1 MGKFSRA
8 TPSLPLS
15 QNSRL
20 KAKMKISLNA
30 GGLLSPAGF
39 SRWRDGKRKSIRNAI
54 VQGMREGGAPLVE
67 SARAE
72 MRRAFRV
79 ERQAFLKS
87 MRAKVYASKP
97 GRLPALLIGSKI
109 EWLGIHARGGIVSAQ
124 GKKMLI
130 PLTEEGKRMG
140 RKAFKRAIT
149 GLMRSG
155 NAYFI
160 QKNGKAILMAENI
173 KENGSDLR
181 RFKRA
186 ERLRSGQKRI
196 KRGQEIPV
204 AVLVPQVKL
213 RRRFEL
219 ESVVRAQMP
228 ALAAA
233 IERRL
238 KDA

>member
-1 MGKFSRA
+1 
-8 TPSLPLS
+8 
-15 QNSRL
+15 
-20 KAKMKISLNA
+20 MKISMTA
-30 GGLLSPAGF
+30 GGLSSPAGF
-39 SRWRDGKRKSIRNAI
+39 SRWRNEKRKAIKSAI
-54 VQGMREGGAPLVE
+54 VQGMREGSAMLVE

-72 MRRAFRV
+72 MRRAFRID
-79 ERQAFLKS
+79 RQAFLKS

-97 GRLPALLIGSKI
+97 DRLPALLIGSKI
-109 EWLGIHARGGIVSAQ
+109 DWLGIHARGGIVSAP

-130 PLTEEGKRMG
+130 PLTEEGRRMG
-140 RKAFKRAIT
+140 RKAFGRVIT
-149 GLMRSG
+149 GLMKSG

-173 KENGSDLR
+173 KENASVLR

-196 KRGQEIPV
+196 SRGQEVPI
-204 AVLVPQVKL
+204 AALVPQVKL

-219 ESVVRAQMP
+219 DSAVRAQMP
-228 ALAAA
+228 ALAKA